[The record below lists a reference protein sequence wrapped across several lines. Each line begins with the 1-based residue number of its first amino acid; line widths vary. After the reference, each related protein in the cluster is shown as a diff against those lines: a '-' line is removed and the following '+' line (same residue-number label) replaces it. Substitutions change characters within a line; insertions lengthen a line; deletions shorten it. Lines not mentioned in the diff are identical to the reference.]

1 MRFPNLKPKQPDS
14 AEVPAS
20 QPSHHDLELKRLCKD
35 RDTRWYA
42 GHLLKLN
49 LVLFFLLITSASN
62 GYDGSMM
69 NSLQTLSYWQ
79 DYFGNPSGGL
89 LGLLNAI
96 QNLGNLAGLP
106 FAPFLNDRY
115 GRRWTLFLG
124 CIVMILATIIQS
136 ASQNLGMFLVG
147 RFLIGFGNSWAS
159 IAGPILLTELA
170 FPTHRAPITSLY
182 NSMWYLG
189 SIIAAWT
196 TFGTL
201 NIQSTW
207 SWRIPSIVQGVP
219 PLVQAVVVW
228 FIPESPRWLLDHD
241 QAVKARRVISK
252 WHCEGV
258 DTDPLVDFEFTEI
271 QTALALEKEA
281 ARTTTYMDLFKNKG
295 NIRRF
300 RVIIALAFFSQWSG
314 NGIVSYYLTIV
325 LNGIG
330 ITETFEQNLLNGCLQ
345 IYNLITAV
353 IGALTVEKA
362 GRRVLFLTSTGGMCL
377 SYMVWTILSAT
388 YNAQATEFDASGNP
402 LNGPQSI
409 GNGVIAVIF
418 IYYGF
423 YNIAM
428 SPLIVSYTVEIL
440 PFRIRSKGLMVFQIC
455 VSFSLVF
462 NQFVNPVALQAIQW
476 RYYIVYTI
484 WLAFEFIYLFFTVVE
499 TKGKHGMALP
509 LEEISRLFD
518 GDDAE
523 VDLLDQGVVPGAA
536 GDRRASDGTLL
547 DGGVGLEKKGSQERG
562 EIEQVEAV
570 PAQGEKRF

>member
-1 MRFPNLKPKQPDS
+1 
-14 AEVPAS
+14 
-20 QPSHHDLELKRLCKD
+20 
-35 RDTRWYA
+35 
-42 GHLLKLN
+42 
-49 LVLFFLLITSASN
+49 VLFFLLITSMSN
-62 GYDGSMM
+62 GFDGSMM
-69 NSLQTLSYWQ
+69 NSLQTLSYWR
-79 DYFGNPSGGL
+79 DYFNNPSGGL

-124 CIVMILATIIQS
+124 CMFMIFATIIQS
-136 ASQNLGMFLVG
+136 ASQNIGMFLVG
-147 RFLIGFGNSWAS
+147 RFFIGFGNSWAS

-182 NSMWYLG
+182 NSMWYAG
-189 SIIAAWT
+189 SIVAAWT

-201 NIQSTW
+201 NIPSTW
-207 SWRIPSIVQGVP
+207 AWRIPSIIQGIPPVVQGI
-219 PLVQAVVVW
+219 VVW
-228 FIPESPRWLLDHD
+228 FIPESPRWLLDHGHAD
-241 QAVKARRVISK
+241 KAREIIAK
-252 WHCEGV
+252 WHCKG
-258 DTDPLVDFEFTEI
+258 DDSDPLVEFEYREI
-271 QTALALEKEA
+271 SNALALEREA
-281 ARTTTYMDLFKNKG
+281 ARTTTYWDLFKNKG

-300 RVIIALAFFSQWSG
+300 RVIIAIAFFSQWSG
-314 NGIVSYYLTIV
+314 NGIVSYYLNIV

-330 ITETFEQNLLNGCLQ
+330 ITDSYEQNLLNGCLQ
-345 IYNLITAV
+345 IYNLITAI

-377 SYMVWTILSAT
+377 TYMVWTILSAT
-388 YNAQATEFDASGNP
+388 YNNQATEFDAAGNP
-402 LNGPQSI
+402 LNGPRSI

-462 NQFVNPVALQAIQW
+462 NQFVNPVALDAIAW
-476 RYYIVYTI
+476 RYYIVYVV
-484 WLAFEFIYLFFTVVE
+484 WLAFEFVYLYFTVVE

-523 VDLLDQGVVPGAA
+523 VDLLDQGITA
-536 GDRRASDGTLL
+536 DRRASDGTMLNN
-547 DGGVGLEKKGSQERG
+547 GIEGLEKKSSGGAAGG
-562 EIEQVEAV
+562 EVEQVEST
-570 PAQGEKRF
+570 GKRFDRAE